1 MRTNKLFFFLF
12 SIEDSDKEESNH
24 EDIIEN
30 HDEANE
36 TNDNEFEV
44 PEIAVSPPSPRPG
57 RKEIATSGDPLLT
70 RTPEFELELG
80 EKAIF
85 SLNTHLS

>member
-1 MRTNKLFFFLF
+1 M
-12 SIEDSDKEESNH
+12 EDSDKEESNH

-57 RKEIATSGDPLLT
+57 RKEIATPGDPLLA

-80 EKAIF
+80 RTNKVFINYTSF
-85 SLNTHLS
+85 LNLGAKLFLEI

>member
-1 MRTNKLFFFLF
+1 M
-12 SIEDSDKEESNH
+12 
-24 EDIIEN
+24 
-30 HDEANE
+30 
-36 TNDNEFEV
+36 

-80 EKAIF
+80 EKANF
-85 SLNTHLS
+85 SSITPLFQSWS